1 MQIKDIQERIGYFR
15 TKLNLSA
22 RELSLRI
29 GKHGAYIAK
38 FESGGFHMPIDVL
51 LQIIEELKI
60 SPKHFFADN
69 YHNFEADN
77 ELYEVV
83 KSLPIEKKQHLL
95 GLFKK

>member
-95 GLFKK
+95 GLFKR